1 MAEAGDHLRAGDAA
15 RAAAA
20 CREAVRLEPSNGAGW
35 LALGEASGAAGD
47 RETARRAFERYLA
60 LEPDGRRA
68 AEARAALERL
78 RP

>member
-1 MAEAGDHLRAGDAA
+1 MAEAGDHLRAGDPV

-20 CREAVRLEPSNGAGW
+20 CREAVRLEPSLGAGW
-35 LALGEASGAAGD
+35 LALGEASAAAGD
-47 RETARRAFERYLA
+47 RETARTAFERCLA
-60 LEPDGRRA
+60 LEPEGRRA